1 MIPFSGCKGAFFN
14 VILAL
19 VSYLLSNSGTDK
31 QLSIIDLPLELKGL
45 LVILLAFEVKASKY
59 LISRTFIALNPQQN
73 ILWNRFS
80 QSCLFGIMLLFNVIW
95 RSYCKMTYLVIPV
108 IYQMGQKLI
117 FHQDDPPWQIQFF
130 IYVAG
135 AGIVFGEILIIRY
148 TLEPVPQTKSAVRE
162 MWSRSLVLIYTAY
175 FSIFL
180 GNLLTE
186 LTSSTGPSIITHL
199 PQLILFY
206 FFFYLPFRWVEV
218 LSDLAACKNPWQ
230 QWVWGFTSFGAMMFA
245 HL

>member
-1 MIPFSGCKGAFFN
+1 MIPFSGYKGAFFN
-14 VILAL
+14 VILSL
-19 VSYLLSNSGTDK
+19 VSYLLSNSGTDE
-31 QLSIIDLPLELKGL
+31 QLSIIDLPLELKSL
-45 LVILLAFEVKASKY
+45 LVILLAFEVRASKY

-73 ILWNRFS
+73 ILWNKFS

-148 TLEPVPQTKSAVRE
+148 TLEPVPQTNSAVR
-162 MWSRSLVLIYTAY
+162 
-175 FSIFL
+175 
-180 GNLLTE
+180 
-186 LTSSTGPSIITHL
+186 
-199 PQLILFY
+199 
-206 FFFYLPFRWVEV
+206 
-218 LSDLAACKNPWQ
+218 
-230 QWVWGFTSFGAMMFA
+230 
-245 HL
+245 